1 MATENPRVWFKSISL
16 ENVRSFGPKQ
26 TIYFTEDGTE
36 NGNVARWNVILGDN
50 GMGKTTVLKAVC
62 LLCGENSSDRI
73 EPMLRNSNININLE
87 GKAQISAEEVEL
99 VGKINVR
106 RTSFLSGSLIITSD
120 MVNNLAVL
128 GDNFLLFAY
137 GAARKPGG
145 GQLEAKRPTDN
156 LFDENSTLSSAESW
170 LLEAELTSLKE
181 ANNNHYET
189 VVNVLNR
196 LFLNEID
203 DIYSQQTSINKGVQ
217 AIALTKFGE
226 VPLSELSLGYRT
238 LIAWVIDLAKRL
250 FSLFPESPNPL
261 AEPAVCL
268 VDELD
273 LHLHPRFQQT
283 IISFL
288 TNTFKN
294 TQFIVTA
301 HSPLIVQAAE
311 DEGANVILLKREG
324 DHTVVVNKPVD
335 VWNWRVDQILTS
347 ELFGLKSPR
356 SKKVQKLQNQRDK
369 LLSKRNLTNAD
380 HNKIEEL
387 EHKIGHPPFGEEPEE
402 IEAETI
408 IRHLAE
414 VLRNRVGSK

>member
-1 MATENPRVWFKSISL
+1 MATENPRIWFKNLSL

-36 NGNVARWNVILGDN
+36 NGNAARWNVILGDN
-50 GMGKTTVLKAVC
+50 GIGKTTVLKALC
-62 LLCGENSSDRI
+62 ILCGEMGNDRI
-73 EPMLRNSNININLE
+73 VSMLRNTDMNNSRMATEVQKENQIINLQS
-87 GKAQISAEEVEL
+87 GL
-99 VGKINVR
+99 RVGQNRNGPFILETHILQN
-106 RTSFLSGSLIITSD
+106 LESLGRD
-120 MVNNLAVL
+120 
-128 GDNFLLFAY
+128 FLLFAY
-137 GAARKPGG
+137 GASRRTGNS
-145 GQLEAKRPTDN
+145 PTDTLNPTEN
-156 LFDENSTLSSAESW
+156 LFDENIMLASPETW
-170 LLEAELTSLKE
+170 LLEAELELLKSE
-181 ANNNHYET
+181 GRSGHYEA
-189 VVNVLNR
+189 VKQALKG

-203 DIYSQQTSINKGVQ
+203 DIISSKGYGVANKVF
-217 AIALTKFGE
+217 AVTKFGY
-226 VPLSELSLGYRT
+226 VPLTELSLGYRT
-238 LIAWVIDLAKRL
+238 LMAWVIDLAKRL
-250 FSLFPESPNPL
+250 FSLFSESPNPL

-288 TNTFKN
+288 TNTFEN

-369 LLSKRNLTNAD
+369 LLSKPNLTNAD
-380 HNKIEEL
+380 HNKLQEL
-387 EHKIGHPPFGEEPEE
+387 DHQIGHPPFSEEPEE

-408 IRHLAE
+408 IRQLAE

>member
-1 MATENPRVWFKSISL
+1 
-16 ENVRSFGPKQ
+16 
-26 TIYFTEDGTE
+26 
-36 NGNVARWNVILGDN
+36 
-50 GMGKTTVLKAVC
+50 
-62 LLCGENSSDRI
+62 
-73 EPMLRNSNININLE
+73 
-87 GKAQISAEEVEL
+87 
-99 VGKINVR
+99 
-106 RTSFLSGSLIITSD
+106 
-120 MVNNLAVL
+120 MVNNLALL
-128 GDNFLLFAY
+128 GDSFLLFAY
-137 GAARKPGG
+137 GAARKSGG

-170 LLEAELTSLKE
+170 LLEAELSSLKE
-181 ANNNHYET
+181 ANSNQYET
-189 VVNVLNR
+189 VVKVLNH

-203 DIYSQQTSINKGVQ
+203 NIYSQQTGMKQGVQ

-226 VPLSELSLGYRT
+226 VPLRELSLGYRT
-238 LIAWVIDLAKRL
+238 LIAWVIDFAKRL
-250 FSLFPESPNPL
+250 FTVFPGSPNPL

-288 TNTFKN
+288 TETFPN

-311 DEGANVILLKREG
+311 DQNANVILLRREG

-347 ELFGLKSPR
+347 ELFGLDSAR
-356 SKKVQKLQNQRDK
+356 SKKIDRLQNQRDR
-369 LLSKRNLTNAD
+369 LLSKPKLTNAD
-380 HNKIEEL
+380 HKKLEEL
-387 EHKIGHPPFGEEPEE
+387 EHQIGHPPLGEEPEE

-408 IRHLAE
+408 IRQLAD
-414 VLRNRVGSK
+414 VLRKRVGSK